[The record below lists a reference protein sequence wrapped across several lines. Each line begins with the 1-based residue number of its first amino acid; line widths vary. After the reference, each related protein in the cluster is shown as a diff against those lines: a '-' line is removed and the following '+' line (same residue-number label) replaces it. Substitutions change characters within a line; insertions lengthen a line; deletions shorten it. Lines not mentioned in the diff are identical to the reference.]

1 MLKNSKNNLIM
12 TKAVLFDFDETLQDR
27 TKAFEKYAYAS
38 LDEFLPDLSAEER
51 EKRKRDMEDTGNGGY
66 VNRVEWCT
74 ELIKKWGWENAPDP
88 TVLAN
93 HYDVNFGDYN
103 VIFENSVPLLREL
116 RARGYLT
123 RSEERR

>member
-27 TKAFEKYAYAS
+27 TKAFEKYAYA
-38 LDEFLPDLSAEER
+38 FWMNFAR
-51 EKRKRDMEDTGNGGY
+51 FVGRGTGKRKKDMEDTGNGGY

-74 ELIKKWGWENAPDP
+74 ELVKMWDGKRPDP

-103 VIFENSVPLLREL
+103 VIFENSVPLLKNFVQGATSRE
-116 RARGYLT
+116 
-123 RSEERR
+123 